1 MIYDSASVSMYYKS
15 PRVLTKYEVKK
26 KKLKM
31 DGCKEVDAAE
41 SVLNSVFVL
50 KEGLVMERQKR
61 NKTMSERKRNKTK
74 LKFSVPVCVYV
85 ENTVEW

>member
-1 MIYDSASVSMYYKS
+1 MIYDSAPVSMYYKS
-15 PRVLTKYEVKK
+15 PRVLTKYEVK

-74 LKFSVPVCVYV
+74 LKFSIPVCVYV
-85 ENTVEW
+85 ENTVER

>member
-1 MIYDSASVSMYYKS
+1 
-15 PRVLTKYEVKK
+15 
-26 KKLKM
+26 M

-74 LKFSVPVCVYV
+74 LKFSYPVCVCV
-85 ENTVEW
+85 WRTLLSGNLIIPIS